1 LVKPKDAS
9 PSRLNNQVTGNLS
22 QPFFLRH
29 KPFRQAFLKKLMGS
43 SSLMPSVFLVLMGA
57 LDCITTAVGVLFF
70 ERVELNP
77 LISSLV
83 YSNMTAFV
91 LLKLTI
97 TLVVA
102 SVPIL
107 VDGILTKHQAQSK
120 IFYNA
125 RVAVRITYLCLLF
138 FISTALINNIF
149 VILKIHC

>member
-1 LVKPKDAS
+1 
-9 PSRLNNQVTGNLS
+9 
-22 QPFFLRH
+22 
-29 KPFRQAFLKKLMGS
+29 
-43 SSLMPSVFLVLMGA
+43 MGA